1 MNATPR
7 TVSPL
12 DVYQQLGRDAQSI
25 LIDVRTAAEYQAMHA
40 HGARLVP
47 LDEFDAD
54 RVMSSLE
61 DSGLG
66 RDKPIYI
73 TCHSGRRAVQAAER
87 LAERGYPNVAVV
99 QGGIQAWASAGLPVV
114 RGRQMIS
121 LERQVQIALGVLVLM
136 KVGLGFAI
144 HDAFF
149 LVLAALGLGLV
160 VAGVT
165 ANCALARLIAK
176 LPWNRRAGTNA
187 PASA

>member
-1 MNATPR
+1 MNAAPN

-12 DVYQQLGRDAQSI
+12 DVYQQLGSDTQAI

-47 LDEFDAD
+47 LDEFDAF
-54 RVMSSLE
+54 SLE

-66 RDKPIYI
+66 RDKLIYI

-87 LAERGYPNVAVV
+87 LAEHGYPNVAVV

-121 LERQVQIALGVLVLM
+121 LERQVQIALGVLVLL

-165 ANCALARLIAK
+165 ANCALARVIAK
-176 LPWNRRAGTNA
+176 MPWNRRAGTNA